1 MGDDEEGLFPVLQV
15 VVEPD
20 DGVQVEVVGRLVQHQ
35 QRRLD
40 EERAR
45 QRYPHPPTAGE
56 LVGGSVLFV
65 GYSVV
70 SYGSY
75 ERSTKYILYRV
86 FESNRD

>member
-45 QRYPHPPTAGE
+45 QRHPHPPTAGE
-56 LVGGSVLFV
+56 LVGGSVLFDGKTV
-65 GYSVV
+65 LSWDPMVAM
-70 SYGSY
+70 S
-75 ERSTKYILYRV
+75 IQLI
-86 FESNRD
+86 